1 MTNPENTGEKL
12 GVTTPDITT
21 TAGKLE
27 DYFHRREA
35 ALWPTGQ
42 GPVDRQHARGKQTA
56 RERIEALLDDGSFV
70 EFDQLRT
77 HRTTAFGMDARHP
90 EGDGVVA
97 GYGTIDGRNVAIYAQ
112 DFTVFGGSLSK
123 VNGEKIVK
131 TQDFAITNGF
141 PIIAINDGG
150 GARIQEGVDS

>member
-1 MTNPENTGEKL
+1 RVL
-12 GVTTPDITT
+12 FRS
-21 TAGKLE
+21 L
-27 DYFHRREA
+27 
-35 ALWPTGQ
+35 PTGQ

-112 DFTVFGGSLSK
+112 DFTEIEEHTSELQSRFELVC
-123 VNGEKIVK
+123 
-131 TQDFAITNGF
+131 
-141 PIIAINDGG
+141 
-150 GARIQEGVDS
+150 R